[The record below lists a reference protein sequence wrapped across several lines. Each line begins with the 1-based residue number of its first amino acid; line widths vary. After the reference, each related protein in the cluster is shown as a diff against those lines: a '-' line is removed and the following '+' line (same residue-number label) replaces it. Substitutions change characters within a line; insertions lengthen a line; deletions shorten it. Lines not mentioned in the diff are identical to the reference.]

1 MLTMR
6 HRVHTQG
13 NIDKNIVDHRNPREN
28 PEGAKTMKPSEAVLC
43 PNCGRELIPKE
54 QVRDTTA
61 ILSLFGATAKSSEK
75 CEECGKEWGII
86 AMADHKS
93 WLIYL
98 VEPERLEQAYQAAKT
113 IRMQGGD
120 VETIVKALCNT
131 ENPNL
136 TAGVTEG
143 EETS

>member
-1 MLTMR
+1 
-6 HRVHTQG
+6 
-13 NIDKNIVDHRNPREN
+13 
-28 PEGAKTMKPSEAVLC
+28 MKPSEAVLC